1 MAPPVR
7 SDELTN
13 VDVVTY
19 ALAQLRDESKPIH
32 LERIAVMAFELAP
45 GSFRWDLDEYM
56 GLIDKDKVRV
66 SLVDAARPAKGGLVQ
81 AVGVRRGGQS
91 KRADLWRLTAAGA
104 AWLRENEERLQ
115 AGVAGPTRRFKKGK
129 ADSLRNRLAA
139 SPLYGEF
146 RETGSVSADPFAFTD
161 LLECSPDAAE
171 SVVEQRLDALRAQV
185 QMLEDE
191 NLLAFL
197 DACEDAHTEILGRS

>member
-1 MAPPVR
+1 MAAPTR

-19 ALAQLRDESKPIH
+19 ALAQLQEEGKPIH
-32 LERIAVMAFELAP
+32 LERIAVKAYELAP

-56 GLIDKDKVRV
+56 EFVDKDKVRV
-66 SLVDAARPAKGGLVQ
+66 SLVDASRPAKGGLVQ
-81 AVGVRRGGQS
+81 AAGVRRGGQS

-104 AWLRENEERLQ
+104 KWLRENEERLQ
-115 AGVAGPTRRFKKGK
+115 SGVAGPTRRFKRGK
-129 ADSLRNRLAA
+129 ADALRNRLTG
-139 SPLYGEF
+139 SRLYDEF
-146 RETGSVSADPFAFTD
+146 LKTGSVSADPYAFTD

-171 SVVEQRLDALRAQV
+171 SVVDQRLDELRAQV

-191 NLLAFL
+191 DLLAFL
-197 DACEDAHTEILGRS
+197 GACADAHTEMLGRS